1 MPLTPSSPLSYSTTS
16 LPDLRVI
23 LAGQQR
29 PCVKSENMEIDSKSL
44 ASEISL
50 ECLEGKMKR
59 SLKTMEIWGILKRLT
74 LHLEY
79 CRPQLSYTTW
89 FPTILGLISLQKSFF
104 GVRFNAL
111 IECTERFEACCI
123 GLRSLPM
130 QKSICSLRTKFPK
143 GASSS
148 ALAIVNAPSP
158 NHCTTVKSWCQL
170 CQIFT
175 PALRNRLEAFL
186 KFNLLLHHVS
196 WHEKMKM
203 HTKETWWE
211 RFYSSPLIITWWGSQ
226 TLKQVQQIEQ
236 IYLQTV
242 CENFSNN

>member
-1 MPLTPSSPLSYSTTS
+1 
-16 LPDLRVI
+16 
-23 LAGQQR
+23 
-29 PCVKSENMEIDSKSL
+29 MEIDSKSV

-74 LHLEY
+74 LHLKY
-79 CRPQLSYTTW
+79 CWPRTTS
-89 FPTILGLISLQKSFF
+89 IHNLVSNNLGSDFF
-104 GVRFNAL
+104 EKIFFRVLFNAL

-123 GLRSLPM
+123 GLQSLPM
-130 QKSICSLRTKFPK
+130 QKSICSLRTKFPE

-203 HTKETWWE
+203 HTK
-211 RFYSSPLIITWWGSQ
+211 
-226 TLKQVQQIEQ
+226 
-236 IYLQTV
+236 
-242 CENFSNN
+242 

>member
-16 LPDLRVI
+16 LPDLRVR

-59 SLKTMEIWGILKRLT
+59 SLKTMDIWGILKRLT

-130 QKSICSLRTKFPK
+130 QKSICSLRTK
-143 GASSS
+143 A
-148 ALAIVNAPSP
+148 
-158 NHCTTVKSWCQL
+158 
-170 CQIFT
+170 
-175 PALRNRLEAFL
+175 
-186 KFNLLLHHVS
+186 LHHPLSLS
-196 WHEKMKM
+196 WTHHHPIIAQLSNLDANFVRSLRHLCAIGWRHSSNSIYFCIMSVDMKKWKCIQDKLGEKGFRWLKPFD
-203 HTKETWWE
+203 HHLILKAETGLANWAD
-211 RFYSSPLIITWWGSQ
+211 L
-226 TLKQVQQIEQ
+226 
-236 IYLQTV
+236 LQTV
-242 CENFSNN
+242 S